1 VTSKKHVE
9 LGKRERIPFKVLA
22 GRGDEENFIH
32 PVLREAHTEE
42 GKLIHLLDGLP

>member
-9 LGKRERIPFKVLA
+9 LGKHERIPFKVLA
-22 GRGDEENFIH
+22 GRRDENFIH